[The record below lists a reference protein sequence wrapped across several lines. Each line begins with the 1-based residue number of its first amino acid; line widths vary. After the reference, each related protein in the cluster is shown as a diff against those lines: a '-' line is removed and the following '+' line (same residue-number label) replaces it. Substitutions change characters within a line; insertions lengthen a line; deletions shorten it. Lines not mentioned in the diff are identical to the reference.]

1 MAKFIVVPKTL
12 GLVSVPG
19 MDQPINVGISFAE
32 FLIDALNAF
41 PGTAVSI
48 GAINMAEKLL
58 VMLAAVKPEDELRLE
73 EPEYDMLNKSVG
85 YALTNGRVFKI
96 PPVGIRAVKPYIV
109 RIASEATDASSLPP
123 AKQANEL
130 QKQLDEARKG

>member
-12 GLVSVPG
+12 GLVQVLG
-19 MDQPINVGISFAE
+19 VDQPINIGISFAE
-32 FLIDALNAF
+32 FLTDALNAF
-41 PGTAVSI
+41 PGTAVSV

-58 VMLAAVKPEDELRLE
+58 VMLAAAKPEEELRLE
-73 EPEYDMLNKSVG
+73 DPEYDMLNKSVG
-85 YALTNGRVFKI
+85 YALANGKVFKI
-96 PPVGIRAVKPYIV
+96 PPFGIRAIKPYIV
-109 RIASEATDASSLPP
+109 RIASEAIDASSLPA